1 MHLVL
6 ASGSPYRRELLH
18 RLGLP
23 FTVDA
28 PDIDE
33 AARIGESA
41 SALVVRLAETKAR
54 AVGARHARSLVIGS
68 DQVALMGDTVLN
80 KPGTAAAAIA
90 QLQSLR
96 GNHARFLTG
105 LCLLNV
111 ATGRVHIALEECT
124 VAFRSVSDV
133 AIARY
138 VERERPLN
146 CAGAFKAEGLGIAL
160 FESIHTNDPTTLIG
174 LPLIRLVTMLAAEGV
189 DVLTV

>member
-6 ASGSPYRRELLH
+6 ASGSPYRRELLQ

-23 FTVDA
+23 FSVDA
-28 PDIDE
+28 PVIDE
-33 AARIGESA
+33 AARAGERA
-41 SALVVRLAETKAR
+41 SELVVRLAETKAR

-68 DQVALMGDTVLN
+68 DQVALVGDTVLN
-80 KPGTAAAAIA
+80 KPGTTSTAVA
-90 QLQSLR
+90 QLQALR
-96 GNHARFLTG
+96 GNRARFLTG

-111 ATGRVHIALEECT
+111 ATGRAHIALEECS
-124 VAFRSVSDV
+124 VAFRRVSDA
-133 AIARY
+133 AITRY
-138 VERERPLN
+138 VERERPID

>member
-1 MHLVL
+1 MALL
-6 ASGSPYRRELLH
+6 ALRNRSTASPCSFCTEY
-18 RLGLP
+18 
-23 FTVDA
+23 A
-28 PDIDE
+28 
-33 AARIGESA
+33 A
-41 SALVVRLAETKAR
+41 SACSSAGPDWA
-54 AVGARHARSLVIGS
+54 ASSA
-68 DQVALMGDTVLN
+68 ALPAAGVC
-80 KPGTAAAAIA
+80 TAAAAIA

-111 ATGRVHIALEECT
+111 ATGRLHTAIEECT

-138 VERERPLN
+138 VERERPLD